1 MNTAPP
7 NTDPPNIEP
16 ALKALA
22 DALHGEG
29 PAVELSAD
37 ADGNVVVSA
46 VETPGF
52 EDAAVVVRTSGS
64 TGTPKAT
71 VLTVEA
77 LAASSVATA
86 FALKGEGQWLLAL
99 PLQYVAG
106 VQVLVRSLFA
116 GTRPWAMDLSAGFT
130 PEAFTAAA
138 QELTDK
144 IRFTSL
150 VPTQLQRLLEA
161 PSAET
166 LAALRRFNGILLGG
180 GPVSPELLAAARD
193 AGARVIT
200 TYGSAE
206 TCGGCVYDG
215 FPLED
220 VLARVDGDGRI
231 LLGGATLAAGYLGE
245 AGPAAD
251 DFFEEDGVRWY
262 RTGDLGSIDA
272 DGKLTVLGRADDV
285 IITGGVKVSATHV
298 QAELE
303 KLDGVLAAFVAGVPS
318 AEWGQAVAAY
328 VAVED
333 SSHAGTEGFTAR
345 QHDAMHDA
353 LGRLAPKTVLA
364 AAGLMMLP
372 NGKPDRLGMTVLLDA
387 LHQGK

>member
-1 MNTAPP
+1 M
-7 NTDPPNIEP
+7 
-16 ALKALA
+16 
-22 DALHGEG
+22 
-29 PAVELSAD
+29 
-37 ADGNVVVSA
+37 
-46 VETPGF
+46 
-52 EDAAVVVRTSGS
+52 
-64 TGTPKAT
+64 
-71 VLTVEA
+71 
-77 LAASSVATA
+77 
-86 FALKGEGQWLLAL
+86 
-99 PLQYVAG
+99 
-106 VQVLVRSLFA
+106 
-116 GTRPWAMDLSAGFT
+116 
-130 PEAFTAAA
+130 
-138 QELTDK
+138 
-144 IRFTSL
+144 
-150 VPTQLQRLLEA
+150 PTQLQRLLDA

-180 GPVSPELLAAARD
+180 GPASPELLAAARD
-193 AGARVIT
+193 AGVRVIT

-272 DGKLTVLGRADDV
+272 TGKLTVLGRADDV

-303 KLDGVLAAFVAGVPS
+303 KLDGVTAAFVAGVPS
-318 AEWGQAVAAY
+318 EEWGQAVAAY

-333 SSHAGTEGFTAR
+333 SSPAGIEGFTAQAARWPGPAGAENRPRCRRADDAAQR
-345 QHDAMHDA
+345 QTGPAGHDCSA
-353 LGRLAPKTVLA
+353 GRAASGKIEKPRPGQRA
-364 AAGLMMLP
+364 GAAGF
-372 NGKPDRLGMTVLLDA
+372 RRV
-387 LHQGK
+387 